1 VLDAEPGEVIGII
14 TINYIDELGNKQT
27 LVEEYSLF
35 IEAAPP
41 TNPIVYIFI
50 LILLAVVLAMVYFV
64 AKFIFRQLALRQQS
78 R

>member
-1 VLDAEPGEVIGII
+1 
-14 TINYIDELGNKQT
+14 
-27 LVEEYSLF
+27 LF

-50 LILLAVVLAMVYFV
+50 LILLAVVLAMVYFI